1 MWDLKDHLM
10 FEITVCLT
18 DRMITTFHF
27 DNELVKNRVVPKL
40 KYFNCFFHVL
50 VKQSCSES
58 EMLQLFRVNLM
69 FVLFHL
75 SIDIGKL
82 I

>member
-27 DNELVKNRVVPKL
+27 DNELVKNLENIQQEVA
-40 KYFNCFFHVL
+40 
-50 VKQSCSES
+50 
-58 EMLQLFRVNLM
+58 
-69 FVLFHL
+69 
-75 SIDIGKL
+75 
-82 I
+82 